1 MTSFTSR
8 TWITP
13 AALLAI
19 AMAFLLITHV
29 TILQTVAIALIV
41 TSQALAGAF
50 FWRLARQHRS
60 VGIIEATGVGL
71 AIGTAAALISGAA
84 LRPLS
89 SWAWLLPSLAALVIW
104 IIRRARGHRLPRTTG
119 PDRAGVVALLIG
131 GILGALSLAANV
143 ANYPLTWSG
152 MWGKYHPDMLFFE
165 AISQGIARFGAN
177 DSILMAGGNI
187 RYHWLAYAWAGQV
200 SVSADAASFVVLTR
214 VLPIVAIIATLT
226 IAIGWSRR
234 MTKVA
239 WVPTLAAVLL
249 ISGGYVGATY
259 GTILNFDSP
268 SQSLSMIWMLAL
280 CVAFLVNLRAAQLS
294 RAASAWLLAIIAVL
308 AIAVSG
314 GKISSAAIIAAG
326 VAFTAVVGLLRRR
339 AWARRAVIAA
349 LVVAAALVVT
359 YAIVVAGSADPGG
372 LKILQ
377 IVDRASSVQGL
388 NPINTPRGIMVGTV
402 IMMLAIVPRW
412 AGVTWLVS
420 ARSTRWRASTIL
432 GLGLA
437 IAGLAT
443 VVLIS
448 GGLNDTWFALA
459 ASAPLAVLS
468 AVGVGKAVSTVSPRS
483 MDRPTPIIWLGAL
496 LALALAVVVTAVWAT
511 GGGSLRWLGPII
523 GVLGAV
529 GIGLLLA
536 RSRSLTGSSRARVL
550 AMTILVLVCVSA
562 PSRAL
567 GVASSAFGVLP
578 DTGLSSSAF
587 TPIVPFVENIDR
599 TVVREWSSDDQAAA
613 DWILSHAGSDD
624 IIATNVVFSPLV
636 PALIRHRMMI
646 AGLLYQ
652 APYGT
657 PSQLPTVLDREK
669 ASLAFIETPSASTL
683 APLCAAGASWVWV
696 ENSRTQL
703 RDWAP
708 WAEVAYANDAV
719 TLLRITSESC

>member
-1 MTSFTSR
+1 MKTFASR
-8 TWITP
+8 VWMTP
-13 AALLAI
+13 AALLLIAI
-19 AMAFLLITHV
+19 AFLLIAQVSLVETLV
-29 TILQTVAIALIV
+29 ISLIV
-41 TSQALAGAF
+41 SSQALAGAF
-50 FWRLARQHRS
+50 IWRLAQRHRA

-84 LRPLS
+84 LRPIS
-89 SWAWLLPSLAALVIW
+89 
-104 IIRRARGHRLPRTTG
+104 
-119 PDRAGVVALLIG
+119 
-131 GILGALSLAANV
+131 
-143 ANYPLTWSG
+143 TWSWLAPSIIVLIVWVWSG
-152 MWGKYHPDMLFFE
+152 VWGKYHPDMLFFE
-165 AISQGIARFGAN
+165 AISQGIARFGAD

-214 VLPIVAIIATLT
+214 VLPIVAIIAAIT
-226 IAIGWSRR
+226 IAIGWSQRLTR
-234 MTKVA
+234 VA

-268 SQSLSMIWMLAL
+268 SQSLSMIWMLGL
-280 CVAFLVNLRAAQLS
+280 CVAFLAFLRASVLS
-294 RAASAWLLAIIAVL
+294 RSASAWLLVIIAVL

-326 VAFTAVVGLLRRR
+326 IAFTAVVGLLRRAR
-339 AWARRAVIAA
+339 WARRAVIATVVVGVA
-349 LVVAAALVVT
+349 LVLT
-359 YAIVVAGSADPGG
+359 YLIVVAGSADPGG
-372 LKILQ
+372 LKILKL
-377 IVDRASSVQGL
+377 VDRASSVQGL

-412 AGVTWLVS
+412 AGVGWLMT
-420 ARSTRWRASTIL
+420 ARSTRWRTSTIL
-432 GLGLA
+432 GMGLA

-468 AVGVGKAVSTVSPRS
+468 AVGVGRAVTTVSPRS
-483 MDRPTPIIWLGAL
+483 IDRPAPIIWLGAA
-496 LALALAVVVTAVWAT
+496 LALVLAVVVTAVWAT

-523 GVLGAV
+523 GVIGAV
-529 GIGLLLA
+529 VIGWLLA

-550 AMTILVLVCVSA
+550 AMSLLVLVCVSA

-567 GVASSAFGVLP
+567 GVASSAFGVLA
-578 DTGLSSSAF
+578 DTGLSSTAF
-587 TPIVPFVENIDR
+587 TPIVPFVDNIDR

-613 DWILSHAGSDD
+613 DWVLAHASTDD
-624 IIATNVVFSPLV
+624 VIATNVVFSPLV
-636 PALIRHRMMI
+636 PALTRHRMMI

-669 ASLAFIETPSASTL
+669 ASLAFIDTPSASSL
-683 APLCAAGASWVWV
+683 APLCAAGAGWIWV
-696 ENSRTQL
+696 ENARTSVRQ
-703 RDWAP
+703 WSP
-708 WAEVAYANDAV
+708 WAEVAYSNDAV
-719 TLLRITSESC
+719 TILRVASDHC